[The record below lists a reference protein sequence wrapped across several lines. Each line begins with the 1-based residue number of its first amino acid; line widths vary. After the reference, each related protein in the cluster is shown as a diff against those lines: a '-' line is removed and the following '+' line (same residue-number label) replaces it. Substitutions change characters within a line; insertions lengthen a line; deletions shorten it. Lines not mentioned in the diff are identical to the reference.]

1 MAVDRGIL
9 KQAFLRTL
17 PVMTGYLVLGIAFGL
32 LLKSA
37 SYQWWWALVISVF
50 VYAGS
55 MQFVLIGL
63 LTQGSSLITVAI
75 TTLIVNSRHLFYGLS
90 FIEKFKAMGKWAF
103 YMIFSLTDE
112 TYGLLCSVGETGTQK
127 ERHRLMLY
135 IAALNQ
141 CYWIAGSLAGSLLG
155 SFLPFDS
162 TGIEFA
168 MTALFT
174 VLCVE
179 QWRGMHNHAPVYIGL
194 GCAVLFLL
202 LLGPGRFLLPTLL
215 SSAVL
220 LLAFRGLLEQNV

>member
-37 SYQWWWALVISVF
+37 SFQWWWALVISVF

-112 TYGLLCSVGETGTQK
+112 TYGLLCSVGEAGTEK

-135 IAALNQ
+135 IAALDQ
-141 CYWIAGSLAGSLLG
+141 CYWIAGSLAGALLG

-202 LLGPGRFLLPTLL
+202 LLGPERFLLPTLL
-215 SSAVL
+215 SSAML
-220 LLAFRGLLEQNV
+220 LFAFRGLLEQNV